1 MTVKIMARL
10 TLMNH
15 RLSVHPARLFR
26 ILRLESVP
34 DVEEDLENTA
44 SALPHKY
51 CKKKWTILKS
61 WDEINSKT
69 TNCLVSGHDYDGNG
83 SIWFLGHVTQ
93 ATFSLQLLVGKPQ
106 SR

>member
-34 DVEEDLENTA
+34 EVEEDLENTA

-51 CKKKWTILKS
+51 CNKEIDNIEILLKH
-61 WDEINSKT
+61 IQKNI
-69 TNCLVSGHDYDGNG
+69 NCLVSGHDYDGNG
-83 SIWFLGHVTQ
+83 S
-93 ATFSLQLLVGKPQ
+93 LLVSWPCYSGNIFTTTVG
-106 SR
+106 RETAI

>member
-1 MTVKIMARL
+1 MTVKIMARP

-51 CKKKWTILKS
+51 CNK
-61 WDEINSKT
+61 EIQIEI
-69 TNCLVSGHDYDGNG
+69 DY
-83 SIWFLGHVTQ
+83 
-93 ATFSLQLLVGKPQ
+93 
-106 SR
+106 